1 VDRKTGFPVRRA
13 LARPAGVAVLG
24 ATCLLALLGPMGPAD
39 AAPQRPT
46 VDAVAAHARVV
57 GSEPANGALVARPPG
72 SVALDLDAKPATL
85 EGDPIAVWGP
95 DGTRVD
101 TGEPRVE
108 LDGRRLTVELRDG
121 ALPAG
126 GYLVVYRVVSGDSHL
141 ITGRLAFR
149 SEAPRPAERLEV
161 PALAPAPA
169 PSASTAAAAASASSA
184 EPPSS
189 PLGRAALD
197 RGQRRILSVA
207 GVVAAVAVLLPRR
220 RRRRV
225 RDA

>member
-1 VDRKTGFPVRRA
+1 MGFLVWRA
-13 LARPAGVAVLG
+13 LGRPAVVAVLG
-24 ATCLLALLGPMGPAD
+24 TASLLALLGDAGPAG
-39 AAPQRPT
+39 ATPQLPP
-46 VDAVAAHARVV
+46 VAAVAAHARVV
-57 GSEPANGALVARPPG
+57 GSDPANGALVAHPPG

-101 TGEPRVE
+101 TGRPRVE
-108 LDGRRLTVELRDG
+108 LDGHRVTVGLRDG

-149 SEAPRPAERLEV
+149 SEAPGPAERLAA
-161 PALAPAPA
+161 PALATP
-169 PSASTAAAAASASSA
+169 PSPSPSGSAAAAAAP
-184 EPPSS
+184 EPPS

-197 RGQRRILSVA
+197 RGQRRTLAVA
-207 GVVAAVAVLLPRR
+207 GVVATVAVILPRR

-225 RDA
+225 RNA

>member
-1 VDRKTGFPVRRA
+1 VDRKTGYLVRRA
-13 LARPAGVAVLG
+13 LGRSAVVTVLG
-24 ATCLLALLGPMGPAD
+24 TASLLALLTLVGPVGPAG
-39 AAPQRPT
+39 ATPQLPP
-46 VDAVAAHARVV
+46 VEAVAAHARVV
-57 GSEPANGALVARPPG
+57 GSEPANGALLAHPPR

-101 TGEPRVE
+101 TGRPQVD
-108 LDGRRLTVELRDG
+108 LDGRRLTVGLRDG

-149 SEAPRPAERLEV
+149 SEAPAVAERLEV
-161 PALAPAPA
+161 PALATA
-169 PSASTAAAAASASSA
+169 PSASATAAAAAP
-184 EPPSS
+184 EPPS

-197 RGQRRILSVA
+197 RGQRRILGVA
-207 GVVAAVAVLLPRR
+207 GVVAAVGVVLPRR

-225 RDA
+225 RNA